1 MSILK
6 NCTLIVPTFQQSKPD
21 CDVWILFISTK
32 FPQTYLPASI
42 YYNVDHVLTQFMKH
56 EHKHYP
62 RWWYTFLHDIMV
74 YIIYYSLVVIEAQL
88 VHVIWPSASCYVE
101 LQPYW
106 QHKHSG
112 AAETSCVHL
121 RKNQTDNFG
130 SSRSFKIDHK
140 FYEKITAQMH
150 KYYRSCAMKHKF
162 PVCPFNGCDLLVMK
176 REREKNPFLLSCCVI
191 YTSLLQRLNIKHTFE
206 DWFGKSF
213 GIKSY

>member
-56 EHKHYP
+56 EHKHYL

-74 YIIYYSLVVIEAQL
+74 YIIYYSLVVIKAQH

-106 QHKHSG
+106 QHKQYT
-112 AAETSCVHL
+112 AAAASVQQ
-121 RKNQTDNFG
+121 K
-130 SSRSFKIDHK
+130 
-140 FYEKITAQMH
+140 
-150 KYYRSCAMKHKF
+150 
-162 PVCPFNGCDLLVMK
+162 LLV
-176 REREKNPFLLSCCVI
+176 
-191 YTSLLQRLNIKHTFE
+191 YTYAKTKLTILAAQDHSKLTTNFTK
-206 DWFGKSF
+206 K
-213 GIKSY
+213 

>member
-56 EHKHYP
+56 EHKHYL

-101 LQPYW
+101 LQPYR
-106 QHKHSG
+106 QHKQYT
-112 AAETSCVHL
+112 AAAASVQQ
-121 RKNQTDNFG
+121 K
-130 SSRSFKIDHK
+130 
-140 FYEKITAQMH
+140 
-150 KYYRSCAMKHKF
+150 
-162 PVCPFNGCDLLVMK
+162 LLV
-176 REREKNPFLLSCCVI
+176 
-191 YTSLLQRLNIKHTFE
+191 YTYAKTKLTILAAQDHSKLTTNFTK
-206 DWFGKSF
+206 K
-213 GIKSY
+213 

>member
-56 EHKHYP
+56 EHKHYL

-106 QHKHSG
+106 QHKQYTQQQQRCSRNFLC
-112 AAETSCVHL
+112 TPTQKPNWQFWQLKIIQNWPQIL
-121 RKNQTDNFG
+121 RKNN
-130 SSRSFKIDHK
+130 RSN
-140 FYEKITAQMH
+140 AQI
-150 KYYRSCAMKHKF
+150 
-162 PVCPFNGCDLLVMK
+162 L
-176 REREKNPFLLSCCVI
+176 
-191 YTSLLQRLNIKHTFE
+191 
-206 DWFGKSF
+206 
-213 GIKSY
+213 